1 MYNSYIHKNQIPGV
15 PSMAQW
21 VKNPTVANTGH
32 FRGMGSTHNSTQW
45 VKGSVI
51 AASAV

>member
-1 MYNSYIHKNQIPGV
+1 
-15 PSMAQW
+15 MAQW

-32 FRGMGSTHNSTQW
+32 FRGMGSTRNSTQW